1 MKKIMIAIAAI
12 ALGISAQA
20 AQVKWGGANVYSSDL
35 TTKLAVGS
43 TVDFY
48 GALVTEGVGVE
59 DKLVDSLTV
68 ATAGSM
74 AGTRTV
80 DAVSANETGNFYF
93 VVEDNGKAFTSAVK
107 ENVTITAVGAT
118 SVAFGNM
125 ASATQ
130 NASNWAAVPERTSGL
145 LVLLGMA
152 GLALRRRRA

>member
-1 MKKIMIAIAAI
+1 MNKMIMMLAAV
-12 ALGISAQA
+12 ALGVTAQA

-48 GALVTEGVGVE
+48 GALVTSSGVG
-59 DKLVDSLTV
+59 DYQLVDTLTV
-68 ATAGSM
+68 STAGSI

-80 DAVSANETGNFYF
+80 DAVSANETWNFYF
-93 VVEDNGKAFTSAVK
+93 VVEDGGKTFTSSTK
-107 ENVTITAVGAT
+107 ENVTIAAVGAT

-130 NASNWAAVPERTSGL
+130 NASNWAAVPEPTSGL
-145 LVLLGMA
+145 LLLLGMA
-152 GLALRRRRA
+152 GLALKRKRA